1 MRIKDLHNYKEA
13 YFIYK
18 ILLDKSHP
26 NLIISYKYSKK
37 KFIKTILNEKFSIT
51 KNNIFNENIYY
62 EYNDIYYYFDIKKV
76 KLDIKDTFINTIKNI
91 TNTYNHYLEISN
103 YIILDNYD
111 TINSIIE
118 SKLKVLIEKS
128 QSTSK
133 FIFLTNN
140 YDKIED
146 AIKSRFIMIRIKP
159 LSYYDK
165 LQIFDEYKCIDNFKD
180 ILTNNDDLDLIKKLL
195 NGFKNPYDLIISK
208 WLKIV
213 NSKFNLSLIKD
224 LSYNFMCSSLDFPEL
239 QKELI
244 KYYMKSDL
252 SSEKKSLII
261 KKSSD
266 INYLMINCYKDI
278 IYIEYYLIELY
289 NIIND

>member
-1 MRIKDLHNYKEA
+1 M
-13 YFIYK
+13 
-18 ILLDKSHP
+18 
-26 NLIISYKYSKK
+26 IISYKYSKK

-111 TINSIIE
+111 NINPIIE

-128 QSTSK
+128 QSTTK

-146 AIKSRFIMIRIKP
+146 AIKSRFIMVRIKP

-165 LQIFDEYKCIDNFKD
+165 LHLFDEYKCIDNFKD

-195 NGFKNPYDLIISK
+195 NGFKI
-208 WLKIV
+208 
-213 NSKFNLSLIKD
+213 
-224 LSYNFMCSSLDFPEL
+224 
-239 QKELI
+239 
-244 KYYMKSDL
+244 
-252 SSEKKSLII
+252 
-261 KKSSD
+261 
-266 INYLMINCYKDI
+266 LMI
-278 IYIEYYLIELY
+278 
-289 NIIND
+289 